1 MGITY
6 IITTNT
12 KYLWSTASRGF
23 CGENTGEKRQKPAK
37 MTPRP
42 IKIKWTLTLKYTTF
56 PPILWKNV

>member
-42 IKIKWTLTLKYTTF
+42 LKIK
-56 PPILWKNV
+56 